1 MAKGIDWDFIR
12 SEYEET
18 TKSVRLIA
26 RENNITHG
34 AIQRMAKIDPDDI
47 WVKFNPKS
55 VVDDKA
61 LVVNKTPI
69 LKKVA
74 LRKVKEIK
82 ELLGDNLS
90 PLDEPLI
97 VIFAKAYENWIEFQ
111 IELEEEGA
119 VAVSSKGSEYISP
132 LKNLSKMEEKTLINT
147 ANQLG
152 LSVSARKR
160 IGMSTKSDDSE
171 PSLFNLQDEIGSYDL
186 DV

>member
-1 MAKGIDWDFIR
+1 MAKDIDWDFIR
-12 SEYEET
+12 TEYEET

-34 AIQRMAKIDPDDI
+34 AIQRAAKLNKDDI

-55 VVDDKA
+55 VVNDKA
-61 LVVNKTPI
+61 LVVSKNPI

-74 LRKVKEIK
+74 LRKIKEIK
-82 ELLGDNLS
+82 EALGDDLS

-111 IELEEEGA
+111 LEIEEEGA
-119 VAVSSKGSEYISP
+119 IAISSKGSEYISA
-132 LKNLSKMEEKTLINT
+132 LKSLSKMEEKTLTTIS
-147 ANQLG
+147 NQLG
-152 LSVSARKR
+152 LSISSRKR
-160 IGMSTKSDDSE
+160 IGMSTKSDQSE
-171 PSLFNLQDEIGSYDL
+171 SSLFDLNTEINEYDL